1 MASFAGH
8 FGTSD
13 RLLPS
18 IARSG
23 ESAWDIAQ
31 TPPVSVDCS
40 RARLRTE
47 HDLRRPPATPGFGFP
62 RVPAEPSMPGFV
74 FGEHQRAQTSS
85 AEAND
90 AKWFVGS
97 ASHHHRLR
105 GEAFGR

>member
-1 MASFAGH
+1 
-8 FGTSD
+8 
-13 RLLPS
+13 
-18 IARSG
+18 
-23 ESAWDIAQ
+23 
-31 TPPVSVDCS
+31 
-40 RARLRTE
+40 
-47 HDLRRPPATPGFGFP
+47 
-62 RVPAEPSMPGFV
+62 MPGFV